1 MVDGHYSLICLLFM
15 VSQILIIAQHNKFY
29 SSLENKKTFLSLLIC
44 SLSFC
49 TIDMC
54 WGFVAANPH
63 LSINFGFSF
72 TALYYI
78 LAAVAAYCSFIF
90 IYSYNE
96 KNFKRPAIVKISS
109 FFPVL
114 IVMGIVVMNYFTK
127 AVYEIK
133 PDGSYI
139 RLNPIYI
146 VIIYACHFS
155 YLASAFGISLYSYLV
170 AKKQGIRI
178 SRSLI
183 LFSLIPAAGGLVQ
196 YFDPYQ
202 PWYSLGFFFACFMIY
217 SFELAAR
224 REQELKDEVE
234 YQFRAILD
242 ECSEVL
248 YSEDHP
254 ENNINRLLGLLA
266 KYYDAE
272 DTYMSELNEDST
284 QITNHYC
291 WSGNKIPVQGS
302 EVLNTMPEGMA
313 ESWAASYKVHGGIY
327 VADTS
332 AVKDAPEFAKLAETL
347 DIRNCISVPVIS
359 DGKVKG
365 TITVYNFN
373 KFKNDFTIAKTV
385 SFFIFTEI
393 LKRKTLESA
402 ALERTRVISALAEGY
417 DCIYYINLD
426 EDKITLYRHDEK
438 VNRLNGIKDNETVPF
453 TSSYIAYV
461 DSVVVQE
468 DKEEL
473 YEFGSVA
480 VLKSVLRDRKSV
492 TKKFKSEISG
502 KPEFYEA
509 KWVKVEDA
517 DAEAKYVVL
526 GYTNIEAKIQQR
538 LKEERERELVQH
550 KLDTVIEEAEE
561 IVRESQFDHLT
572 GIYNK
577 ISGLDIMKK
586 FLSAKA
592 EDEQYV
598 LLFIDLDKFKEIND
612 TYGHLEGDE
621 ILRGVGKAI
630 KDNCSIG
637 DIAVRFGG
645 DEFIVLCK
653 NFTKIDQAEEKA
665 RAISERINKLASG
678 KFYYTNCS
686 IGGFI
691 TDSRDLQQVMENAD
705 RALYQVK
712 NNGRDGFKI
721 VLDNK

>member
-1 MVDGHYSLICLLFM
+1 MVDAHYSFICLLFIL
-15 VSQILIIAQHNKFY
+15 SQIIIIAQHNKFY
-29 SSLENKKTFLSLLIC
+29 SNIEHKKTFISLLIC
-44 SLSFC
+44 SLAFC

-54 WGFVAANPH
+54 WGVVASNSQLA
-63 LSINFGFSF
+63 LSFGFPF

-78 LAAVAAYCSFIF
+78 LAAVAAYCSFVF
-90 IYSYNE
+90 IYSYNQ
-96 KNFKRPAIVKISS
+96 KNFKRPLLVKILS
-109 FFPVL
+109 FIPVL
-114 IVMGIVVMNYFTK
+114 IVLGIVLLNCFTK
-127 AVYEIK
+127 TVFAFET
-133 PDGSYI
+133 DGSYV
-139 RLNPIYI
+139 RGNPIYI
-146 VIIYACHFS
+146 MIIYACHFS
-155 YLASAFGISLYSYLV
+155 YLASAFGISLYSYFV
-170 AKKQGIRI
+170 AKKQGIRM
-178 SRSLI
+178 SRSLV
-183 LFSLIPAAGGLVQ
+183 LFSVIPSLGGLIQ

-217 SFELAAR
+217 SFDLAEK
-224 REQELKDEVE
+224 REQELKNEFE
-234 YQFRAILD
+234 YQFRSILD

-266 KYYDAE
+266 NYYDAE
-272 DTYMSELNEDST
+272 DTYMSELDVNT
-284 QITNHYC
+284 KKITKHYC
-291 WSGNKIPVQGS
+291 WSGNLIPVQGA
-302 EVLNTMPEGMA
+302 EVLDTMPEDIF
-313 ESWAASYKVHGGIY
+313 ESWVSSYKMHGGIY

-332 AVKDAPEFAKLAETL
+332 TVKNANDFSNLTKRLK
-347 DIRNCISVPVIS
+347 IRNCISVPVIS
-359 DGKVKG
+359 EGVVKG
-365 TITVYNFN
+365 TLTVYNFN

-385 SFFIFTEI
+385 SFFIYTEI
-393 LKRKTLESA
+393 LKRKALESA

-426 EDKITLYRHDEK
+426 EDKITLYRHDQR
-438 VNRLNGIKDNETVPF
+438 VTRLNNIKDNETVPF

-502 KPEFYEA
+502 RPEFYEA

-561 IVRESQFDHLT
+561 IVRESQIDHLT

-577 ISGLDIMKK
+577 VSGLDIMNK
-586 FLSAKA
+586 FLSAKR
-592 EDEQYV
+592 EDEQYA

-630 KDNCSIG
+630 KDNCNIG

-645 DEFIVLCK
+645 DEFIILFK
-653 NFTKIDQAEEKA
+653 NFTQIEQAEEKS
-665 RAISERINKLASG
+665 RAITERINKLASG

-691 TDSRDLQQVMENAD
+691 TDSRNLQQVMENAD

-721 VLDNK
+721 VLDKK